1 MNKENSILIGK
12 GNVNTELLTEM
23 TTRHGLIAGATG
35 TGKTTTLKVMAEKF
49 SDLGVPVFLADVK
62 GDLAS
67 VSEKGEINEDL
78 KKRLD
83 HLEIEDFHFDSYPT
97 RLWDVFQELGHPLR
111 TTISEMGP
119 LLISRILDLNDV
131 QSGVLN
137 ITFRLA
143 DDLELL
149 LIDLK
154 DLRSMLIYV
163 GENSKEISQQYGN
176 ITTASIG
183 AIQRALLNLESQGG
197 DLFFGEPDLDI
208 LDFLAVDK
216 DGKGIINI
224 LAAEKLFY
232 SKSLYSTFLLWLLS
246 ELYEKLP
253 EVGDVDKPKL
263 VFFFDE
269 AHLLFD
275 NTPKYL
281 MEKITEVIRLI
292 RSKGVGVFFITQ
304 NPDDIPDDILGQLG
318 NRVQHALRAFT
329 PKEKKAINAAAETFR
344 ENPNFKVKDVIGEL
358 KTGEA
363 LVSFLEEDGSPA
375 IVERSTILPPHS
387 KFGTISP
394 QQRLF
399 LINSSEMFQKYNI
412 PIDRESAYEI
422 LEAKKLKREENIELE
437 KLELMRAK
445 EEKVFAKEA
454 RDQEKIKAA
463 HERAKAKAKKNN
475 PLNKVARTTLNT
487 FTGDIGRKIARG
499 ILGTLSGK
507 F

>member
-1 MNKENSILIGK
+1 MNNDNSFLIGK
-12 GNVNTELLTEM
+12 GDVDARLLTEM

-35 TGKTTTLKVMAEKF
+35 TGKTTTLKVMTENF
-49 SDLGVPVFLADVK
+49 SSIGVPVFLADVK

-78 KKRLD
+78 QARLKQ
-83 HLEIEDFHFDSYPT
+83 LEIDDFSFDSYPT
-97 RLWDVFQELGHPLR
+97 RIWDVYGELGLPLR

-131 QSGVLN
+131 QEGVLN

-143 DDLELL
+143 DDLGLL

-163 GENSKEISQQYGN
+163 GQHAKDLSLEYGN
-176 ITTASIG
+176 ISTASVG
-183 AIQRALLNLESQGG
+183 AIQRALLSLEDQGG
-197 DLFFGEPDLDI
+197 DIFFGEPDLDI
-208 LDFLAVDK
+208 MDFLAVDK
-216 DGKGIINI
+216 DNKGIINI
-224 LAAEKLFY
+224 LAAEKLFH
-232 SKSLYSTFLLWLLS
+232 SKSLYSTFLLWMLS
-246 ELYEKLP
+246 DLYEKLP
-253 EVGDVDKPKL
+253 EVGDLDKPKL

-275 NTPKYL
+275 KTPKYL
-281 MEKITEVIRLI
+281 MEKITQVIRLI

-304 NPDDIPDDILGQLG
+304 NPADIPDDILGQLG

-344 ENPNFKVKDVIGEL
+344 ENPNFKVKDVIGDL

-363 LVSFLEEDGSPA
+363 LVSFLDEEGRPS
-375 IVERSTILPPHS
+375 IVEKAIIMPPHS
-387 KFGTISP
+387 KFGTISQ

-399 LINSSEMFQKYNI
+399 LINSSEMFQKYSQT
-412 PIDRESAYEI
+412 IDRKSAYEI
-422 LEAKKLKREENIELE
+422 LEAQ
-437 KLELMRAK
+437 KLEIQ
-445 EEKVFAKEA
+445 KEA
-454 RDQEKIKAA
+454 ESKALEMEKIKAEKA
-463 HERAKAKAKKNN
+463 AAKEIREQEKIEAARKKAKAKASKNN
-475 PLNKVARTTLNT
+475 PLNKVARTTMNT

-499 ILGTLSGK
+499 ILGTLTGK
-507 F
+507 K